1 MATKDQTYTQAM
13 SKLEKIVQQIESN
26 ELDIDKLADKL
37 KEAQSLISYC
47 KEKLYK
53 ADEEIKKIVE
63 GEDK

>member
-1 MATKDQTYTQAM
+1 MATKDQTYAQAM

>member
-1 MATKDQTYTQAM
+1 MATKDQTYAQAM
-13 SKLEKIVQQIESN
+13 GKLEKIVQQIESN